1 MKNLV
6 YLITIL
12 FLALQTGCEKDTP
25 LVSKEKDTRLV
36 SKAKQI
42 ASEFGYDDYNYILE
56 FGVEKFE
63 NIKKYKELILDEEA
77 HIYYEKN
84 DDGSRGEPF
93 TGIMPEI
100 EIGLLH
106 YLVNGKG
113 TDTELFRFEGGEI
126 KKMSIRSGDVEHVRC
141 WYENGQMCL
150 EQKNKFIVDQNLPVP
165 LSVQVWKID
174 GTKCPQ
180 TNYKDGTGNIAQY
193 QFWETGQLE
202 RISKYKDGRWRGDV
216 E

>member
-1 MKNLV
+1 GRVIIHRSSIQTTEPLRESQLVLANSFGIFYLIKDIMKNLV

-126 KKMSIRSGDVEHVRC
+126 KKMSIRS
-141 WYENGQMCL
+141 
-150 EQKNKFIVDQNLPVP
+150 
-165 LSVQVWKID
+165 
-174 GTKCPQ
+174 
-180 TNYKDGTGNIAQY
+180 
-193 QFWETGQLE
+193 
-202 RISKYKDGRWRGDV
+202 
-216 E
+216 